1 MKALYE
7 GEFGETSKERL
18 RKKKWL
24 TKFKDD
30 GYRLIDAIKEPV
42 GPFIKSRERENLNF
56 ERKDHIIEEILQNSP
71 CRIVLIKAT
80 VFDALYDSLHKAG
93 LPVVNEKLAFP
104 SSGRQKEFD
113 EKYNMLISDGTITLT
128 KLLFQSMKEFLLA
141 LGRDI
146 EQIPNTPFISI

>member
-7 GEFGETSKERL
+7 GEFGESSRERL

-30 GYRLIDAIKEPV
+30 GYRLIDAIIEPV
-42 GPFIKSRERENLNF
+42 RPFIKSRERENLNF
-56 ERKDHIIEEILQNSP
+56 ERKEHIIEEILQISP

-93 LPVVNEKLAFP
+93 LPVVNEKLPF
-104 SSGRQKEFD
+104 SGSGR
-113 EKYNMLISDGTITLT
+113 
-128 KLLFQSMKEFLLA
+128 
-141 LGRDI
+141 
-146 EQIPNTPFISI
+146 